1 MSVDKLKESKREAAA
16 ALNNLLSNKKKDD
29 VAVAKSDRIILER
42 KITLLNGVGIIIG
55 TIIGSGIFIA
65 PTGVFT
71 YTK

>member
-1 MSVDKLKESKREAAA
+1 MSVDKLKENKRETAA
-16 ALNNLLSNKKKDD
+16 ALNNLLSNKKNDD
-29 VAVAKSDRIILER
+29 VAVTKSDRIILER